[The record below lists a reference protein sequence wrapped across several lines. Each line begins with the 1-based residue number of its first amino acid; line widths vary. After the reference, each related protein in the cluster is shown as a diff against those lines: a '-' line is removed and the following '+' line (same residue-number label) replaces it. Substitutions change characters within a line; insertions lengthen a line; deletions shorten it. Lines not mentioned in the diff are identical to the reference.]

1 MSRNR
6 PAERKSSYLPLF
18 DGKLHYMSELSKE
31 PRPIDKENPHLERNS
46 LDVILQ
52 SIRRAKKIEHA
63 KTQGEFNSK
72 TYRRFI
78 SDLFDYACRLR
89 YALAPFLMMTAA
101 DYQNILTKVDKH
113 QILSEIEDPIKYLKL
128 YLNTLRELFKSNNF
142 IIYVHGMQYI
152 EDNTQLFFSITE
164 PLRYINVKSK
174 NNASTTYLNSIKNA
188 LTTFF
193 DFCAMPQELYTIT
206 SGKVTQKRGLHVP
219 TTDPTSVIYII
230 SVKCPAFP
238 NSPFPKSWNLIRT
251 HNDSYNI
258 MHLPKKPLI
267 TPAQAVSMYHG
278 R

>member
-18 DGKLHYMSELSKE
+18 DEQLHYMLSKE
-31 PRPIDKENPHLERNS
+31 PRPIDKEKPHLERNS

-72 TYRRFI
+72 THREFI
-78 SDLFDYACRLR
+78 SNLFDYACRLR

-101 DYQNILTKVDKH
+101 DAPNILTKVDK
-113 QILSEIEDPIKYLKL
+113 QKILSEIEDPIKYLKL
-128 YLNTLRELFKSNNF
+128 YLNTLKKLFDANHF

-152 EDNTQLFFSITE
+152 EDNAQLFFSITE
-164 PLRYINVKSK
+164 PFRYTDVKSK

-188 LTTFF
+188 LMTFF
-193 DFCAMPQELYTIT
+193 DFCALPQELYTIT
-206 SGKVTQKRGLHVP
+206 SGKMAKKRGLHVP
-219 TTDPTSVIYII
+219 TVASTSVVYII

-238 NSPFPKSWNLIRT
+238 NSPFPKSWNIIRT
-251 HNDSYNI
+251 NNDSYKV
-258 MHLPKKPLI
+258 MHLSRNPLI
-267 TPAQAVSMYHG
+267 TPAQAVGMYHG